1 MKTSP
6 AYLPQRKKQALK
18 KIVKE
23 QSIFI
28 KLNGTDQL
36 HLKRFYKDNSDEPV
50 FMVHGSIENGKIF
63 YSASQKGL
71 APYLAR
77 EGYDVFVADLRGR
90 GMSKPAINKSSTFG
104 LTETLSEELPAFIN
118 KIKEIK
124 GNVPQHWVAHS
135 WAGVLFLA
143 YFARNQDDVCAMRHA
158 PRAKRH
164 AQKVSSMVFFGA
176 KRRISV
182 WSWKKFY
189 MINIMWIFV
198 SRMIIKLM
206 GYLPAKEIKMG
217 SDNETGKS
225 HHETTV
231 WLQTKR
237 WLDWNDGFDYAEAL
251 KKIKL
256 PPVLY
261 LTGAGDNVLGHPVD
275 IKLLMDETG
284 VQDNQFYIVGKANNN
299 LHDYGHIDILTHP
312 DAVNDHYPFVLD
324 WMKKN
329 N

>member
-1 MKTSP
+1 MFF
-6 AYLPQRKKQALK
+6 
-18 KIVKE
+18 KE
-23 QSIFI
+23 ESIFI
-28 KLNGTDQL
+28 KLNQTDKL
-36 HLKRFYKDNSDEPV
+36 HLKRFYKDRDGEPV
-50 FMVHGSIENGKIF
+50 LMVHGSIENGKIF

-71 APYLAR
+71 APYLDR

-104 LTETLSEELPAFIN
+104 LTETLNEELPAFIN

-124 GNVPQHWVAHS
+124 GFVPQHWVAHS
-135 WAGVLFLA
+135 WDGVLFLA
-143 YFARNQDDVCAMRHA
+143 YIARNQDDV
-158 PRAKRH
+158 
-164 AQKVSSMVFFGA
+164 KVSSMVFFGA
-176 KRRISV
+176 KRRIST

-198 SRMIIKLM
+198 SRMIIKLV
-206 GYLPAKEIKMG
+206 GYLPAKEMKMG

-225 HHETTV
+225 HYETTV
-231 WLQTKR
+231 WLKTKR

-251 KKIKL
+251 KKVKL

-261 LTGAGDNVLGHPVD
+261 LTGAGDNILGNPVD
-275 IKLLMDETG
+275 VKLLMDETG

-312 DAVNDHYPFVLD
+312 DAVSDHYPFVLE
-324 WMKKN
+324 WMRTN
-329 N
+329 SEMC

>member
-1 MKTSP
+1 
-6 AYLPQRKKQALK
+6 
-18 KIVKE
+18 
-23 QSIFI
+23 
-28 KLNGTDQL
+28 
-36 HLKRFYKDNSDEPV
+36 
-50 FMVHGSIENGKIF
+50 MVHGSIENGKIF

-104 LTETLSEELPAFIN
+104 LTETLSEEFPAFIN

-143 YFARNQDDVCAMRHA
+143 YIARNQDACLPNL
-158 PRAKRH
+158 PRFYRGKR
-164 AQKVSSMVFFGA
+164 QVGGRQEVKVSSMVFFGA

-206 GYLPAKEIKMG
+206 GYLPAKEMKMG
-217 SDNETGKS
+217 ADNETGKS

-231 WLQTKR
+231 WLKTKR

-251 KKIKL
+251 KKVVL

-261 LTGAGDNVLGHPVD
+261 LTGAGDNILGNPVD
-275 IKLLMDETG
+275 VKLLMDETG
-284 VQDNQFYIVGKANNN
+284 VQDSQFYIVGKANNN

-324 WMKKN
+324 WMKKAGK
-329 N
+329 